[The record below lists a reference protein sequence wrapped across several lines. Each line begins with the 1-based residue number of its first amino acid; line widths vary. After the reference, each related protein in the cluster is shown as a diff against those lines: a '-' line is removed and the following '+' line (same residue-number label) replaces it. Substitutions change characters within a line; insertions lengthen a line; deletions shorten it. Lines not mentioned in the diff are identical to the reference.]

1 MRRVVWADA
10 AQDDYLRILRYIAA
24 DDPDAAERVV
34 CAIEETGN
42 NLADFATGR
51 PGRVSGTYEKSIARL
66 PYILAYALS
75 EDDAILTIVHVIHT
89 SRDWPP
95 NNWPV

>member
-10 AQDDYLRILRYIAA
+10 AQDDYLEILRYIAE

-34 CAIEETGN
+34 RAIEETGN
-42 NLADFATGR
+42 RLADFATGR
-51 PGRVSGTYEKSIARL
+51 PGRVSGIYEKSIARL

-75 EDDAILTIVHVIHT
+75 EDGTVLTIVHVIHT

-95 NNWPV
+95 DNWPA

>member
-10 AQDDYLRILRYIAA
+10 AQDDYLNILRYIAE

-34 CAIEETGN
+34 RAIEKTGN
-42 NLADFATGR
+42 GLADYATGR

-75 EDDAILTIVHVIHT
+75 EDDTALTIVRVIHT
-89 SRDWPP
+89 SRDWLPD
-95 NNWPV
+95 NWPA

>member
-1 MRRVVWADA
+1 VRRVVWADA
-10 AQDDYLRILRYIAA
+10 AQDDYLKILRYIAE

-34 CAIEETGN
+34 RAIEKTGN
-42 NLADFATGR
+42 SLAGYATGR

-75 EDDAILTIVHVIHT
+75 EDDTVVTIVHVIHT

-95 NNWPV
+95 ENWPV

>member
-10 AQDDYLRILRYIAA
+10 AQDDYLRILRYITA

-34 CAIEETGN
+34 RAIEKTGDS
-42 NLADFATGR
+42 LADYATGR
-51 PGRVSGTYEKSIARL
+51 PGRVRGTYEKSITRL
-66 PYILAYALS
+66 PYILAYTIS
-75 EDDAILTIVHVIHT
+75 EDDTILTIVHVIHT

-95 NNWPV
+95 GNWPV